1 MSGRLFEGGFRG
13 MGARFYAS
21 VWHFFEYLFKYP
33 VHSQHGFL
41 CAVSSPVERF
51 GRVEPWKGACGRSL
65 LLHKALSAVFFPDSF
80 PLRKPVDRAG
90 HEDV

>member
-1 MSGRLFEGGFRG
+1 
-13 MGARFYAS
+13 MGARFYAL
-21 VWHFFEYLFKYP
+21 VGHFFEYLFKYP
-33 VHSQHGFL
+33 VQLKHGVL
-41 CAVSSPVERF
+41 RAVSSPLERF
-51 GRVEPWKGACGRSL
+51 GRVGPWRGAGGRSL